1 MASELKVNTITE
13 ATSGSGITFAKD
25 VIPAT
30 PMSHRNMI
38 INGAMQVWQRG
49 TSSTNV
55 TSTPMW
61 LADRWE
67 CRAGDGSTHTV
78 DAVSD
83 TPTTSDT
90 KFPYA
95 LKFTVG
101 STAASIGAGSASN
114 YFNYKMEGRDFY
126 HANWGTAQA
135 KPITLSFW
143 VKSSV
148 TGDYGLSF
156 NKDTAQGYATKYT
169 ISSANTWEKKTITVT
184 GPSSGTWQN
193 DNGISLR
200 IFWNW
205 GAGSNYTTSTL
216 ETWANSDY
224 RGGWNGGSAV
234 QLVANANATWYITGV
249 QLELGSVATPFE
261 NRSYADELQ
270 KCYRYF
276 YALHPKGG
284 IDQYISNAWFYS
296 ATQVF
301 SIVRHPVEMNHA
313 PDVESSNITNGFQLW
328 KNGSISFNSISK
340 NGSTP
345 YATNLYKD
353 GFSGQTPGQSFG
365 LYSDSNDS
373 YIYLNSEL

>member
-1 MASELKVNTITE
+1 MASELQVNTITE

-25 VIPAT
+25 IIPAT
-30 PMSHRNMI
+30 PLSHRNMI
-38 INGAMQVWQRG
+38 INGAMGIWQRG
-49 TSSTNV
+49 SAQATVGN
-55 TSTPMW
+55 TPIFR
-61 LADRWE
+61 ADRWE

-114 YFNYKMEGRDFY
+114 YFNYKMEGQDFY
-126 HANWGTAQA
+126 HAKWGTAQA
-135 KPITLSFW
+135 NPITLSFW

-156 NKDTAQGYATKYT
+156 NKDTSQGYATKYT

-216 ETWANSDY
+216 NTWANSDY

-261 NRSYADELQ
+261 HKSYQEELQ
-270 KCYRYF
+270 KCKRYF
-276 YALHPKGG
+276 INHSGALYAVPQNDNHTSRILNVHGFEMRATPTGTAV
-284 IDQYISNAWFYS
+284 SNPTGSGTTFDNLSKYGVTIYQSGHTAANNSTITSYS
-296 ATQVF
+296 LSA
-301 SIVRHPVEMNHA
+301 
-313 PDVESSNITNGFQLW
+313 
-328 KNGSISFNSISK
+328 
-340 NGSTP
+340 
-345 YATNLYKD
+345 
-353 GFSGQTPGQSFG
+353 
-365 LYSDSNDS
+365 
-373 YIYLNSEL
+373 EL